1 MSQRPAGEWPSQ
13 FARELAEAL
22 AHARP
27 ARQNATW
34 AAEHARQRIRDLDPR
49 QLQAPPWQ
57 LEASGMDK
65 EAE

>member
-1 MSQRPAGEWPSQ
+1 MSQTTAGRWPSQ
-13 FARELAEAL
+13 FARKLAEAL

-34 AAEHARQRIRDLDPR
+34 AAEHARQRIRHLDPR
-49 QLQAPPWQ
+49 QLQTPPRQ
-57 LEASGMDK
+57 PEASGMDK